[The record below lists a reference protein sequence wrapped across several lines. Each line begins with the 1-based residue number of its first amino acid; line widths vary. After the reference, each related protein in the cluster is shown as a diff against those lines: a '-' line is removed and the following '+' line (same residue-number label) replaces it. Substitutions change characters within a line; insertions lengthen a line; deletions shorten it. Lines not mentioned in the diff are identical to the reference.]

1 MLACHA
7 RNRSSRHQ
15 RSLHNPPLLLSRSPL
30 PLHHRLNYSALN
42 ALVHHNSF
50 CSMLTHSLDGENR
63 TLTSHLI
70 SPVGRIYSVKPMR
83 WISLSGSVAEPLRT
97 IHASLKRGSVYPRG
111 LSASRRGFHQR
122 GLDDAM
128 KFGARKQGMAL
139 RKNWFSMRKGQAM
152 SRLCV
157 ASRGCP
163 GNSESIRCIRLIHY
177 FDVANPR
184 SLAPCATGFPTM
196 LVRSSPTR

>member
-1 MLACHA
+1 MSRLLYLFAATVLKNAKHVYLSQPGYIVGSDFDDVL
-7 RNRSSRHQ
+7 RS
-15 RSLHNPPLLLSRSPL
+15 
-30 PLHHRLNYSALN
+30 
-42 ALVHHNSF
+42 
-50 CSMLTHSLDGENR
+50 
-63 TLTSHLI
+63 SHLI

-83 WISLSGSVAEPLRT
+83 WISLSGSVIGPSSILGVRSSTRRYGRQKHGRAAAQHSPPHTKEESLAPART
-97 IHASLKRGSVYPRG
+97 FASLRS
-111 LSASRRGFHQR
+111 FHQR